1 MSKPKRYTLTSIL
14 SNVTGM
20 NVMDAEDG
28 YDYYNVVIESDSTQT
43 YTLKRKVVQGTKYV
57 SFESNTMTGDSSI
70 TFYLL
75 LYSGSTTFSVK
86 RVDVIHY
93 IVHCSFIIIN

>member
-20 NVMDAEDG
+20 NVVDVEDG

-70 TFYLL
+70 TFYLPGTD
-75 LYSGSTTFSVK
+75 SFQITPSSTDEYT
-86 RVDVIHY
+86 VI
-93 IVHCSFIIIN
+93 VTVAGGNK